1 MTHGLNSHVTK
12 GKELKAG
19 KAEEKKQES
28 TRVSG
33 REREGVKCQ
42 VSSVTVSDAAV
53 RIRSRMNKKGGPAV
67 APKHWPA
74 TDVIHVVRPEVS
86 DTAWASPRTYK
97 YHWALGRQWG
107 KRRES
112 KDDTRG
118 PSRILGRSMWVDGG
132 GSLIGLPQPL
142 MPL

>member
-12 GKELKAG
+12 GKELKVG

-33 REREGVKCQ
+33 RGREGVKCQ

-67 APKHWPA
+67 APKTLAGNRRDPC
-74 TDVIHVVRPEVS
+74 RP
-86 DTAWASPRTYK
+86 
-97 YHWALGRQWG
+97 
-107 KRRES
+107 
-112 KDDTRG
+112 TRG
-118 PSRILGRSMWVDGG
+118 VRYSLGESTHLQVPLGT
-132 GSLIGLPQPL
+132 GSAVGKAA
-142 MPL
+142 